1 LEQIKK
7 RDLERQRLI
16 KEKKRSFKLELE
28 SNGKKFM
35 LDKISMPNL
44 HSKLKLNLSPKFKD
58 VHSLAN
64 LEKKVLTTRY
74 DSRFNSGQK
83 KEDK

>member
-1 LEQIKK
+1 
-7 RDLERQRLI
+7 
-16 KEKKRSFKLELE
+16 
-28 SNGKKFM
+28 M

-44 HSKLKLNLSPKFKD
+44 HNKLKLNLSPKFKD

-64 LEKKVLTTRY
+64 FENKVLTTRY